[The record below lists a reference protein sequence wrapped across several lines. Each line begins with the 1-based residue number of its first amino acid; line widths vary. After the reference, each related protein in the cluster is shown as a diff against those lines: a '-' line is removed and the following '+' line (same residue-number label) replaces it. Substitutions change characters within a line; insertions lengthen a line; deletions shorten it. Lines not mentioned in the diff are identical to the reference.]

1 MDGLILGGNVLDLP
15 SDVLFHLLRCGSGP
29 GTSGDTEAHGNVWV
43 LALGHRCVSEIAPNQ
58 HSEEKYPGDVRVLDE
73 KSRNIAAITDLLF
86 VCHCFIPL
94 WDNLDEIAVFQ
105 TSGSGGDDFFTLIY
119 TDYCYIALV
128 GFTECHLVQMRHR
141 FPALF
146 FDNEHGVT

>member
-15 SDVLFHLLRCGSGP
+15 GNVLFHLLRCGSGP
-29 GTSGDTEAHGNVWV
+29 GTSRDAETHGNVRV
-43 LALGHRCVSEIAPNQ
+43 LALGHGCVSEIAPNE

-94 WDNLDEIAVFQ
+94 WDNLDEIAVLQ
-105 TSGSGGDDFFTLIY
+105 ICSSNGDDFFAWIY
-119 TDYCYIALV
+119 TVDGHITLV
-128 GFTECHLVQMRHR
+128 GFTECYLAQMC
-141 FPALF
+141 
-146 FDNEHGVT
+146 